1 MLGIC
6 CMCVYFSVGYL
17 LYVCLL
23 WCWVFVVCVF
33 TLVLGICCMC
43 VYFSVGYLLYVCL
56 L

>member
-1 MLGIC
+1 MFTLFVVCVFALMLGIC
-6 CMCVYFSVGYL
+6 
-17 LYVCLL
+17 
-23 WCWVFVVCVF
+23 CWVFVVCVF